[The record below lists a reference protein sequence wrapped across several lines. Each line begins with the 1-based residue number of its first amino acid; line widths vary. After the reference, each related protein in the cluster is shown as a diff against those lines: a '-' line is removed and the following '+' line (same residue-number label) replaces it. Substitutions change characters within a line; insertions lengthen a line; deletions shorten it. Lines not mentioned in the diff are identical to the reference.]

1 MTTPT
6 LAGFARGLFDF
17 VAIVAAL
24 VVPPWGVIQLFRLI
38 TG

>member
-1 MTTPT
+1 MTKPT

-24 VVPPWGVIQLFRLI
+24 TVPPWAVVQLYQAI

>member
-6 LAGFARGLFDF
+6 LAGFARGLFDLA
-17 VAIVAAL
+17 AIVAAL
-24 VVPPWGVIQLFRLI
+24 TVPPWAVVNVYQWI